1 MGSGN
6 HQPDQAG
13 TAIDGPTSNI
23 PRRPPNRRDKITP
36 LLLWWFIFVSVLASA
51 LPAGA
56 TEGEQPEHTPIEHTP
71 IYSVTAGKSVPVNAT
86 FENPGE
92 VAEIRL
98 YFKTMAEDYY
108 LFLPMAE
115 TVGGTYTAHL
125 PPARNWTKGIDYLLL
140 RKSLTGEIRK
150 SKPFRLLV
158 MNDFASPP
166 PSAGEIQ
173 VQTEDPSAEAQNQD
187 FAVPLRIS
195 VTVDPLFA
203 GATEDPYP
211 PISVPGPGGSS
222 GLFGGL
228 GGVSF
233 SIKVRGVS
241 FRYGSFSGR

>member
-1 MGSGN
+1 MS
-6 HQPDQAG
+6 
-13 TAIDGPTSNI
+13 T
-23 PRRPPNRRDKITP
+23 
-36 LLLWWFIFVSVLASA
+36 LASA

-56 TEGEQPEHTPIEHTP
+56 VEAEQPPLSPDHTP
-71 IYSVTAGKSVPVNAT
+71 IYSITAGKSVPVSVT

-98 YFKTMAEDYY
+98 YFKTMAAEYY

-115 TVGGTYTAHL
+115 TVGGIYTANL

-140 RKSLTGEIRK
+140 RKSVAGEIRK

-158 MNDFASPP
+158 MNDFDSPP

-173 VQTEDPSAEAQNQD
+173 VQTEDSSAGAENND
-187 FAVPLRIS
+187 FAVPLRVS
-195 VTVDPLFA
+195 VTADPLLA
-203 GATEDPYP
+203 MAAEDPYP
-211 PISVPGPGGSS
+211 PISVPGPAGGSS
-222 GLFGGL
+222 GFFGGL

-233 SIKVRGVS
+233 SIKIGGIS